1 MNSFLES
8 VLDASV
14 CTWVVDKTEN
24 TLADRSDCHVTMQIF
39 NIAAISNERVRVL
52 KSRIFKVLI
61 TVERVWRL
69 FHSGTDF
76 FNLSIDLVHLL
87 SEMHRSSPAHF
98 G

>member
-1 MNSFLES
+1 MNSFWES

-24 TLADRSDCHVTMQIF
+24 TLADRSDCHVTMQIS
-39 NIAAISNERVRVL
+39 NPAATSNER
-52 KSRIFKVLI
+52 IFKALI
-61 TVERVWRL
+61 TVERVWQL
-69 FHSGTDF
+69 FHSGKDC

>member
-1 MNSFLES
+1 M
-8 VLDASV
+8 DASV

-61 TVERVWRL
+61 PVERVWQL